1 MIGFRIQRA
10 RKAQGLSL
18 RALAEQV
25 GLSHS
30 AIKKLED
37 NIQIPSSSLLIKLS
51 KILQVKVEYFF
62 RPNSFVMENIQYR
75 HIDKLSKN
83 QKLKIEAQILNQIE
97 QRIELENLLP
107 ALPVWKFSPKKL
119 SKIKNLEEIEGIAEK
134 LRFDWDLGLAPIS
147 DLINS
152 LEGHGIKVFQYEN
165 NLNSAFDGLAAC
177 LNNSIYVIVINNH
190 RPGDRQRFTL
200 AHELGH
206 ILLAD
211 DIANSRHE
219 EKYCDRFAGCFL
231 LPKKSLVQILGEYR
245 THIEPRELALI
256 KQEFGLSMLSILHRA
271 KDVNIISSATYK
283 RLRAEFDALNWNKE
297 EPGKTYPKESTNNFE
312 QMIFH
317 ALAEDLISEAKA
329 AELMNKSLASF
340 RTLRVMRND
349 SN

>member
-18 RALAEQV
+18 RDLAEQV
-25 GLSHS
+25 DLSHTT
-30 AIKKLED
+30 IKKLEEGL
-37 NIQIPSSSLLIKLS
+37 QTPSSSLLIKLS

-75 HIDKLSKN
+75 HIDNLDRK
-83 QKLKIEAQILNQIE
+83 QKLKIEVQIVNQIE

-107 ALPVWKFSPKKL
+107 AFPVGLFSKKKI
-119 SKIKNLEEIEGIAEK
+119 SKIKDEDEIEIIADQ
-134 LRFDWDLGLAPIS
+134 LRYSWDLGLAPIS

-152 LEGHGIKVFQYEN
+152 LETNGVKVFQYDN
-165 NLNSAFDGLAAC
+165 SLNAAFDGLSARI
-177 LNNSIYVIVINNH
+177 NNSIYVIVISNH

-206 ILLAD
+206 LLLAD
-211 DIANSRHE
+211 SIDNSRQE

-231 LPKKSLVQILGEYR
+231 LPKKSLIQILGEHR
-245 THIEPRELALI
+245 NHIEPRELALI
-256 KQEFGLSMLSILHRA
+256 KHEFGISMLGILHRA
-271 KDVNIISSATYK
+271 KDVGIISLSTYK
-283 RLRAEFDALNWNKE
+283 RLRAEFNAQNWDKK
-297 EPGKTYPKESTNNFE
+297 EPGKPYPKESTNNFE

-329 AELMNKSLASF
+329 AELMNKSLESF
-340 RTLRVMRND
+340 RTLRVMKND